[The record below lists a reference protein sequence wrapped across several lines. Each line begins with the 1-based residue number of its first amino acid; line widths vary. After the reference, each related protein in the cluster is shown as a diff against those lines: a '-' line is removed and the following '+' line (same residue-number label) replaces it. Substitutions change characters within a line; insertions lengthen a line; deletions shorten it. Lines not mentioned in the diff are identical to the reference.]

1 MKVTKIK
8 GGISYEKRKLLN
20 NFHIK
25 FSVDKS
31 DIRILR
37 DLFIH

>member
-1 MKVTKIK
+1 MKITQIK

-25 FSVDKS
+25 FSVAKS
-31 DIRILR
+31 DIRISR
-37 DLFIH
+37 DFFIH